1 MKPTLGGE
9 PPTAAGRVSR
19 VVRVALT
26 QTKNVYPEMPATVAD
41 LGRLAP
47 RLEAVR
53 HANVE
58 HHISLME
65 VARERQAQMI
75 CFGELFTAPFFALRK
90 DPMWRAMA
98 EDALTGPTVT
108 ELRAAARELS
118 MIVVAP
124 IYELDARTGK
134 RFNTAVVID
143 ERGELL
149 GTYRKTHVPG
159 GPDDLGDR
167 VEGSHYERSDGKN
180 HSTAANVSNNPFF
193 PVFQTALCR
202 IGVAISHDRHVEGVM
217 STLAREG
224 AELVLFPS
232 ITFGSK
238 SRRLWPLEFTVEAA
252 RHNVFVAGSN
262 RRGAE
267 PPWNQ
272 PFFGES
278 YVVGPSGV
286 LEDQSPRADL
296 VIADVDLAGLRREES
311 TAGWKLPRDGRQDI
325 FSRGT

>member
-1 MKPTLGGE
+1 MNPPQGGE

-26 QTKNVYPEMPATVAD
+26 QTKNVYPDMPATVAD

-47 RLEAVR
+47 RLESVR
-53 HANVE
+53 RANVE
-58 HHISLME
+58 HHLGLME
-65 VARERQAQMI
+65 DARERQAQII
-75 CFGELFTAPFFALRK
+75 CFGELFTSPFFALRR

-108 ELRAAARELS
+108 ELRGAARELS
-118 MIVVAP
+118 LIVVAP

-134 RFNTAVVID
+134 RFDTAVVID
-143 ERGELL
+143 ERGDIL
-149 GTYRKTHVPG
+149 GTYRKTHLPG
-159 GPDDLGDR
+159 GPDELGDR

-180 HSTAANVSNNPFF
+180 HTTVANVSKNPFF
-193 PVFQTALCR
+193 PVFQTSLCR
-202 IGVAISHDRHVEGVM
+202 VGVALSHDRHVEGVV
-217 STLAREG
+217 SSLAREG
-224 AELVLFPS
+224 AELVFSPA
-232 ITFGSK
+232 ITYGSK
-238 SRRLWPLEFTVEAA
+238 ARRLWHLEFSVEAA
-252 RHNVFVAGSN
+252 RHNLFIAGSN

-278 YVVGPSGV
+278 YIVGPNGL
-286 LEDQSPRADL
+286 LEDQSARADL
-296 VIADVDLAGLRREES
+296 VIADVDLAALRREES

-325 FSRGT
+325 FTRGS